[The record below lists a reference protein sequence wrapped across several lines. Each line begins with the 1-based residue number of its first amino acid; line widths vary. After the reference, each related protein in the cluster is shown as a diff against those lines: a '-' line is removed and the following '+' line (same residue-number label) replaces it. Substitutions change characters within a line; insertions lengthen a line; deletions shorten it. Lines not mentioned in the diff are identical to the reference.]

1 MSNIKRFN
9 LNEIL
14 SPNNINLEI
23 PIQQLISDIKIEN
36 ETSSKFKIDEIK
48 ISNASSSIYFT
59 QGECKF
65 LIAIFGPRETKFREK
80 IKNEEANIEIYTKF
94 SIETNKE
101 YTTYIN
107 SKIKKFVK
115 KIILT
120 KSYPKCQININ
131 ISILKLYNNSNILL
145 SSIFNG
151 IMITLCL
158 SGIDLKSM
166 VLSKGFCDNKNS
178 ILLSIDAN
186 ENENILN
193 FDSENPLSITEYEN
207 YYNKTI
213 LYINELYNNIKL
225 ILYQKLKNN

>member
-9 LNEIL
+9 LNEII
-14 SPNNINLEI
+14 SSNNINIEI
-23 PIQQLISDIKIEN
+23 PIQTLISDIKIEK
-36 ETSSKFKIDEIK
+36 ETSNIFKIEEID
-48 ISNASSSIYFT
+48 IIDASSSIYFT

-65 LIAIFGPRETKFREK
+65 LIAIFGPRETKYRDK

-115 KIILT
+115 NIILT

-131 ISILKLYNNSNILL
+131 VSILKLFNNYNILL

-151 IMITLCL
+151 IMISLCL
-158 SGIDLKSM
+158 SGIDLKAM
-166 VLSKGFCDNKNS
+166 VLSKAFNENNNS

-186 ENENILN
+186 ENEKILN
-193 FDSENPLSITEYEN
+193 FDSENPLSIEEYEN

-213 LYINELYNNIKL
+213 KYIEELYNKIKL
-225 ILYQKLKNN
+225 ILYQKLKIN

>member
-1 MSNIKRFN
+1 MSNLKRFN

-94 SIETNKE
+94 SVETNKE

-115 KIILT
+115 NIILT

-131 ISILKLYNNSNILL
+131 ISILKLFNNNNILL

-151 IMITLCL
+151 IMISLCL
-158 SGIDLKSM
+158 SGIDLKAM
-166 VLSKGFCDNKNS
+166 VLSKAFNENNNS

-186 ENENILN
+186 ENEKILN
-193 FDSENPLSITEYEN
+193 FDSENPLSIEEYEN

-213 LYINELYNNIKL
+213 KYIEEVYNKIKL
-225 ILYQKLKNN
+225 ILYQKLKIN